1 MIDNETI
8 KNENDKVLN
17 KKYDLK
23 LKQIFTILI
32 IAGLFLVFAIYML
45 FMASDQEKYN
55 MFITELKFSVSHD
68 TSAFG
73 SVYICVLFSI
83 PIVIYMLE
91 LLIYKV
97 KDVLI
102 LDNSGITYYAPE
114 YKKVFIPKEK
124 IEDIY
129 ITDRGQMKIKLK
141 DCKIKKSIRAYFW
154 TILKDIFLGGNPNN
168 IYRINLN
175 FIKCDIKEVREYLMQ
190 FNLDSGSSEAKKIV
204 KDILQKYNY
213 KNIEELKKDEKALL
227 ECVMKLYNM
236 EKFTQVEI
244 AAIMRISS
252 SKVSKL
258 IRKGL

>member
-1 MIDNETI
+1 MINNEAME
-8 KNENDKVLN
+8 NEKDKVLN

-23 LKQIFTILI
+23 LKRIFTILI
-32 IAGLFLVFAIYML
+32 IASLFLTFAIYML
-45 FMASDQEKYN
+45 FMSSDQERYN
-55 MFITELKFSVSHD
+55 MFITELKSSVKHD

-73 SVYICVLFSI
+73 SVYICGLFSI

-91 LLIYKV
+91 LLIYKI

-114 YKKVFIPKEK
+114 YRKVFIPKDK

-141 DCKIKKSIRAYFW
+141 DYKIKRSIRAYFW
-154 TILKDIFLGGNPNN
+154 TLLKDIFLGSNPNN
-168 IYRINLN
+168 VYRINLN

-190 FNLDSGSSEAKKIV
+190 FNLDSGSSEAKEIV
-204 KDILQKYNY
+204 KDILKQYNY
-213 KNIEELKKDEKALL
+213 TDIEELRKDEKALI
-227 ECVMKLYNM
+227 ECVMRLYNM

-244 AAIMRISS
+244 AAIMGISS